1 MDLNSYWQEN
11 KRFVTTV
18 VLGAIVFFAAYLI
31 VGGRYEG
38 AISSK
43 RGELSRLQGDLRK
56 SHYTSSDLDDA
67 EAENE
72 GLKQAVVTLAGRTD
86 FEPRPTFGI
95 DRAPGAA
102 SAGSQY
108 LRALTEVRDTLIPRA
123 NRANMKLD
131 PGLGMPALSPTR
143 DDQIERYLEALDVV
157 DTVANLA
164 IQCGVSRIERIAVRP
179 DPGLS
184 SRQGVGEIE
193 RTQIQFSFEGPARP
207 LTELLART
215 QRPPDGRAL
224 LLQDVEMIASKGKTG
239 DARLDLTVVAARLH
253 QPAAAEESL

>member
-1 MDLNSYWQEN
+1 VDLNSYWQEN
-11 KRFVTTV
+11 KRFVTLV
-18 VLGAIVFFAAYLI
+18 VGGAVVFLIAYLL
-31 VGGRYEG
+31 VGGKYEG
-38 AISSK
+38 AISAK
-43 RGELSRLQGDLRK
+43 RGELSRLEGDLRK
-56 SHYTSSDLDDA
+56 SHYSGSDLDAA
-67 EAENE
+67 ETENE
-72 GLKQAVVTLAGRTD
+72 ALKQAAATLAARTD
-86 FEPRPTFGI
+86 FEPRPPFGI

-164 IQCGVSRIERIAVRP
+164 ITCGVSRIERIAVRP

-224 LLQDVEMIASKGKTG
+224 LVGDVEMIASKAKAG
-239 DARLDLTVVAARLH
+239 DARLDLTIVAARLH
-253 QPAAAEESL
+253 EPAAEEEDL